1 MSETSNVS
9 FQPGDIVTILDK
21 IGDQSYQGKMI
32 RRNVELKIPK
42 IPQYGFEVQ
51 YFVKFDKA
59 SYKSILLQGWHIY
72 ASMVGQ
78 IKRCIITS
86 ISDEELK
93 VQLYDPANGHLPLQY
108 DYTIKYENI
117 DSILISP
124 NAFTITKV

>member
-1 MSETSNVS
+1 MSAASNTSFTS
-9 FQPGDIVTILDK
+9 GDVVTILDK
-21 IGDQSYQGKMI
+21 IEDQSYQGKMI
-32 RRNVELKIPK
+32 KRNIELKIPK
-42 IPQYGFEVQ
+42 MPQYGFEVQ

-59 SYKSILLQGWHIY
+59 SYKTILLQGWHIY

-117 DSILISP
+117 ECILINE